1 MAFSTFLFIFY
12 FFPVFFIIYYLLPKR
27 YRNIYVL
34 IASYLFYSWAS
45 PVGALILLVSSALDY
60 FLGNRIAGTA
70 RPSTRRMLLAAG
82 IIMNLGILFYFK
94 YLNFFVGEFSRLLA
108 IFGSSPVSWNN
119 VVFLIGVSFF
129 TFHKIG
135 YLVDV
140 YTRRVER
147 APGLLEYA
155 GYVAFFP
162 KLMQGPITPYRDI
175 APQFR
180 ERELSLENVFNGL
193 FRFFIGLAKK
203 VLIADAMGNVADKVF
218 ALSSGDLTTGFA
230 WLGCVCY
237 TFQIY
242 FDFSGYTDMAIGI
255 ARMMGFS
262 IMENFNRP
270 YIAQSFTEF
279 WRRWHIS
286 LTGWFREYLYI
297 PLGGNRIANW
307 RTYLNLWIVF
317 LISGLWHGANWTF
330 IVWGIYHG
338 VFLVIDR
345 AFWTEKSKSLS
356 AAIKVPLTFTLVAI
370 GWVIF
375 RSETIGNALFHIGRM
390 FSFADIDSRSLLVD
404 IISNREIFILLL
416 AALLSFFP
424 ESLLERLRGMIRG
437 RVGIGPVTV
446 FKMVS
451 SLLLF
456 FLSVIS
462 LANSSFKPFIYL
474 RF

>member
-27 YRNIYVL
+27 YRNVYVL

-45 PVGALILLVSSALDY
+45 PVGAMILLASSALDY
-60 FLGNRIAGTA
+60 FLGNEIASSV
-70 RPSTRRMLLAAG
+70 RPSRKKLLLAAG
-82 IIMNLGILFYFK
+82 VIVNLGILFYFK
-94 YLNFFVGEFSRLLA
+94 YFNFFGGELNRLLTLAGFSA
-108 IFGSSPVSWNN
+108 IPWNK

-140 YTRRVER
+140 YARRVER
-147 APGLLEYA
+147 APGFLEYA
-155 GYVAFFP
+155 NYVAFFP
-162 KLMQGPITPYRDI
+162 KLMQGPITPYRDM

-180 ERELSLENVFNGL
+180 EREHSLENVFNGL

-237 TFQIY
+237 TLQIY

-286 LTGWFREYLYI
+286 LTAWFREYLYI
-297 PLGGNRIANW
+297 PLGGNRVARW

-330 IVWGIYHG
+330 IVWGVYHG
-338 VFLVIDR
+338 IFLVIDR
-345 AFWTEKSKSLS
+345 AFWTEKSKRLS

-375 RSETIGNALFHIGRM
+375 RSENIGNALFHIGRM
-390 FSFADIDSRSLLVD
+390 FSFAEIDSRSLLVD

-424 ESLLERLRGMIRG
+424 DSLLEKLREVIRG
-437 RVGIGPVTV
+437 RVSIGHMTV

>member
-12 FFPVFFIIYYLLPKR
+12 FFPIFFIIYYLLPKR

-45 PVGALILLVSSALDY
+45 PVGALILLASSALDY
-60 FLGNRIAGTA
+60 FLGNRITSHAN
-70 RPSTRRMLLAAG
+70 PSGKRLLLAAG
-82 IIMNLGILFYFK
+82 VVANLGILFYFK
-94 YLNFFVGEFSRLLA
+94 YLNFFLGEFNRLLA
-108 IFGSSPVSWNN
+108 VFGSPPVSWSN
-119 VVFLIGVSFF
+119 VVFLVGVSFF

-140 YTRRVER
+140 YAGKVER
-147 APGLLEYA
+147 APGFLEYA
-155 GYVAFFP
+155 NYVAFFP
-162 KLMQGPITPYRDI
+162 KLMQGPITPYREM
-175 APQFR
+175 APRFR
-180 ERELSLENVFNGL
+180 EREHSLDDVFNGL

-270 YIAQSFTEF
+270 YIAQSFTDF

-297 PLGGNRIANW
+297 PLGGNRVAKW
-307 RTYLNLWIVF
+307 RTYLNLWTVF

-330 IVWGIYHG
+330 IAWGVYHG
-338 VFLVIDR
+338 IFLVIDR
-345 AFWTEKSKSLS
+345 AFWTEKSKRLG

-375 RSETIGNALFHIGRM
+375 RSENIGKALFHIGRM
-390 FSFADIDSRSLLVD
+390 FSFVEVDSRSLLVD
-404 IISNREIFILLL
+404 LISNREIFILLL
-416 AALLSFFP
+416 AAFLSFFP
-424 ESLLERLRGMIRG
+424 ESLREKLREMIHG
-437 RVGIGPVTV
+437 RMGIGPMTV